1 MNLLTVVSSIIAAY
15 LSLTTCLA
23 NIIYDNKTQ
32 LSKVTTKDN
41 TTITTWDGVSGNSL
55 VGAPY
60 VTHIE
65 TGTVSQFNL
74 EGFVLSGEINAVIQY
89 GEVLIH
95 GDSKNA
101 TILNVT
107 ILSETGERFVFLLEN
122 YINITIQ
129 PNSSCFFYGAPLSL
143 NTSDP
148 FVSESVI
155 GGFPNLYSNYD
166 FKGDDTHINNGSNKA
181 INIAWN
187 STWYK
192 SPWLIIKTKTLDGW
206 VWWHQ
211 HPYGVVYIPL
221 KGCII
226 YYCYTENDDEC
237 YKTTDGV
244 LRYEKFGVVYR
255 EKIQVR
261 EGYDECIFGVTDFYI
276 NEKMGQPIFYPEPLN
291 ISSTVIRPLRSYFYT

>member
-1 MNLLTVVSSIIAAY
+1 MNLLTIALSIIASH
-15 LSLTTCLA
+15 LSFTACDA
-23 NIIYDNKTQ
+23 NIIYDDKTQ
-32 LSKVTTKDN
+32 ISKITTKDN
-41 TTITTWDGVSGNSL
+41 ATITTWDGVSGDSL

-65 TGTVSQFNL
+65 TGTVHQFNL
-74 EGFVLSGEINAVIQY
+74 QGFALSGEINAVIQF
-89 GEVLIH
+89 GEVLVH
-95 GDSKNA
+95 GNNKN
-101 TILNVT
+101 TTV
-107 ILSETGERFVFLLEN
+107 LSEPGERFVYLLEN
-122 YINITIQ
+122 YINISIQ

-148 FVSESVI
+148 FVSDSVI

-166 FKGDDTHINNGSNKA
+166 FKGDDIHINNGSNKA

-192 SPWLIIKTKTLDGW
+192 SPWLIIKTQTLEGW

-221 KGCII
+221 KGCVI

-261 EGYDECIFGVTDFYI
+261 EGHDECIFGVTDFYI
-276 NEKMGQPIFYPEPLN
+276 NEKMGQPIFYPGPRN
-291 ISSTVIRPLRSYFYT
+291 ISSSVIRPLRSYFYT